1 MNVSGPVS
9 PNHLSFLHLLYVRLE
24 EPVLSGQVVEGPRS
38 LIRNVCAQLV
48 YGKCISIHSEL
59 LLDSLL
65 SFNLDILDELI
76 NEVLTYEPLVNGIK
90 KKQSCPICFSLTG
103 RNKQA
108 KRSKLCNKNTKTL

>member
-65 SFNLDILDELI
+65 SFNLDIVDELI
-76 NEVLTYEPLVNGIK
+76 NEVLTYEPLVNGK
-90 KKQSCPICFSLTG
+90 KSSPI
-103 RNKQA
+103 RNVLA
-108 KRSKLCNKNTKTL
+108 

>member
-48 YGKCISIHSEL
+48 HGKCMSIHSEL

-65 SFNLDILDELI
+65 SFNLDIVDELI
-76 NEVLTYEPLVNGIK
+76 NEVLTYEPLVNGK
-90 KKQSCPICFSLTG
+90 KKQSYPKCFSLTG
-103 RNKQA
+103 RKKQA